1 MFRIRPVRKEDSG
14 HLEQLALEAHIG
26 LTNFPKNRERREALL
41 ERVYATFQGT
51 ASRPYYLFALE
62 DSLQKCVV
70 GVSGIF
76 PSTGGVEPLEY
87 FRLERHSNPQIFEE
101 MVDHYETLNKVSYA
115 EGPTEICSLYLAQF
129 LRKEGLGKLLS
140 FSRFL
145 FMKAFPER
153 FQSQVFAEM
162 RGFSDEAGNSPFW
175 DAVGRKFCPIPY
187 AELLARRDRGEKGAS
202 SLFPKVPLLIDL
214 LPQTLRPIIGGTH
227 PSTAPAIKI
236 LMAQGFKKTGEVDL
250 YDAGP
255 RIIAEREEIKAIQS
269 AKRAVVTSIKP
280 VQGPPLLLANV
291 RMDFRACFGR
301 ALPKESEIVLD
312 GDAAKL
318 LEVEKGDEILFLS

>member
-1 MFRIRPVRKEDSG
+1 MFRIRPVRKEDAS
-14 HLEQLALEAHIG
+14 HLEQLAMEAHVG
-26 LTNFPKNRERREALL
+26 LTNFPKNQTRRNALL
-41 ERVYATFQGT
+41 ERVYATFQGK
-51 ASRPYYLFALE
+51 AALPYYLFALE
-62 DSLQKCVV
+62 DSLQKSVV

-76 PSTGGVEPLEY
+76 PSTGGADPLEY

-145 FMKAFPER
+145 FMKAFPEL
-153 FQSQVFAEM
+153 FHAQVFAEM

-175 DAVGRKFCPIPY
+175 DAVGRKFCPISY
-187 AELLARRDRGEKGAS
+187 SELLARRDRGEKNAS
-202 SLFPKVPLLIDL
+202 SLFPPVPLLIDL
-214 LPQTLRPIIGGTH
+214 LPRELRPIIGSTH
-227 PSTAPAIKI
+227 PCTTPAINI
-236 LMAQGFKKTGEVDL
+236 LFTQGFKKTGELDL

-255 RIIAEREEIKAIQS
+255 RILADREEIKTIKY
-269 AKRAVVTSIKP
+269 AKRAIIADIKA
-280 VQGPPLLLANV
+280 VQSPSFLLSNT
-291 RMDFRACFGR
+291 RMDFRACYGR

-318 LEVEKGDEILFLS
+318 LEVDKGDEILFLN